1 MNGLSCTLGGEGW
14 RGDIQWA
21 RKNIS
26 RIICQR
32 SEGRTFKERVV
43 KGAGLLQ
50 EKLACT
56 LRVRDKEMI
65 TELLSICTVLYTV
78 AVASGY
84 TCCHV
89 YSLPFTGDTNTADGW
104 YLGGYFAVVNGA
116 FSQMMRMDSPVTC
129 GIKSAWR

>member
-1 MNGLSCTLGGEGW
+1 MNERVELHIGGEGW

-32 SEGRTFKERVV
+32 SKGRTFKERVV

-65 TELLSICTVLYTV
+65 TELLLHRSVQSQWQLLVATPVVMSIRYHLQVTPTLLMDGILV
-78 AVASGY
+78 
-84 TCCHV
+84 
-89 YSLPFTGDTNTADGW
+89 DTLRW
-104 YLGGYFAVVNGA
+104 
-116 FSQMMRMDSPVTC
+116 
-129 GIKSAWR
+129 